1 MGQSVRRSPAAGP
14 HRSVQFAVAVQGS
27 DQSGLKD
34 LKHVLN
40 KSGPEGFAKA
50 VRAHKGLLLTDTT
63 WCELLSF
70 CACVLVC
77 A

>member
-1 MGQSVRRSPAAGP
+1 
-14 HRSVQFAVAVQGS
+14 
-27 DQSGLKD
+27 
-34 LKHVLN
+34 VLN